1 MAVLTNIDEAG
12 DSKAIMIRISLTHLP
27 TQWPL
32 AFSGLHKTI
41 LQYFPKFWTYLDL
54 LQGKKK
60 KKLELLEGCWSY
72 LSRPSR
78 NMAALREG
86 GSSRVLQS
94 PNRTSSSWGLVMGLR
109 HNPWR
114 ARGQSKA
121 LLTQGRADSL
131 GLSLNGTQ
139 GYGPRWGWLGPGRPI
154 SALWALALSCKRR
167 VIEQQQANISYHIFG
182 ESIEYGFHKSK
193 ITY

>member
-1 MAVLTNIDEAG
+1 MTP
-12 DSKAIMIRISLTHLP
+12 SLLRPYTS
-27 TQWPL
+27 T
-32 AFSGLHKTI
+32 K
-41 LQYFPKFWTYLDL
+41 QYFPKFWNYLDL
-54 LQGKKK
+54 LQKKK
-60 KKLELLEGCWSY
+60 KYIYCLKVAEVTCQGLAETWLLLGKE
-72 LSRPSR
+72 
-78 NMAALREG
+78 AAARTGPPGQGPAEPKQDKQQLG
-86 GSSRVLQS
+86 ASNGAQTQS
-94 PNRTSSSWGLVMGLR
+94 W
-109 HNPWR
+109 H

-139 GYGPRWGWLGPGRPI
+139 GYGPRWGWLGPERPI

-182 ESIEYGFHKSK
+182 ESVEYGFHKSK